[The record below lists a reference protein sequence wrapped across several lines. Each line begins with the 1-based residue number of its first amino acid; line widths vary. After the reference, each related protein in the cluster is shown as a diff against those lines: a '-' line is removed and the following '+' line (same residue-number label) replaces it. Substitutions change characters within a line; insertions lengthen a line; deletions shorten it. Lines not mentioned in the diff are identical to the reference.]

1 MVKKNQTPANAT
13 ENSKEFKNNEIT
25 INKSIVFVN
34 FFLKNFI
41 PTLSLKIT
49 KPYFTIVYIVRNEG
63 ENPVNRTTKILILN
77 ELLLGGENDDKRR
90 SLKGLNLTAAREG
103 NCLAGLF

>member
-13 ENSKEFKNNEIT
+13 ENSRKFKKNAIT

-41 PTLSLKIT
+41 PTLSLKII

-63 ENPVNRTTKILILN
+63 ENSANRTTKLLILN
-77 ELLLGGENDDKRR
+77 DLLFRWGERRQKKGPKGAESYGRKR
-90 SLKGLNLTAAREG
+90 G
-103 NCLAGLF
+103 